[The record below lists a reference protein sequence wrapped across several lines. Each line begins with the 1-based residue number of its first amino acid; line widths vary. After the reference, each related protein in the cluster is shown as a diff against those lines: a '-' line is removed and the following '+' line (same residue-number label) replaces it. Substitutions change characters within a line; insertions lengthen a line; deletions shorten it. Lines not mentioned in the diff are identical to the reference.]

1 MTKEKEMVNK
11 QEIIA
16 AIQKKHDETLEKL
29 YRLREQYN
37 KEFHENPRMCDKE
50 EYIQKEE
57 YLFGYCRGLM
67 EACWILDEYA
77 E

>member
-1 MTKEKEMVNK
+1 MTKCMVNK

-16 AIQKKHDETLEKL
+16 AIQAAIQKKHEETLEKL
-29 YRLREQYN
+29 NRLREQYN
-37 KEFHENPRMCDKE
+37 KDPRMCDKE

-67 EACWILDEYA
+67 EACWMLDEYA

>member
-16 AIQKKHDETLEKL
+16 AIQILQKKHEETLEKL

-37 KEFHENPRMCDKE
+37 KDPRMCDKE

-67 EACWILDEYA
+67 EACWILDYYA